1 MKKIKYILII
11 FTAIFITSCEKE
23 IYVKLNNG
31 EPNFIIDASIKWRKG
46 TLGNKQQIKLSST
59 FDYYSN
65 IVPTISGATVFIQDS
80 NNNTFNFTETDTL
93 GNYNCNDFIPVLNQN
108 YTLTVQYDNQFYTA
122 SETLKPVPAIDKIEQ
137 KNDSGFSGND
147 IQVKAFYTD
156 NGATKDFY
164 LFKFQASDKTIPS
177 YAVFKDEFFQGN
189 QIFGIYEDKD
199 LKTGQDL
206 DITIMAISEPY
217 FNYMSILL
225 SIAGNTNGSPFQ
237 SPPATVLGNIK
248 NTTNEKNYPL
258 GYFSLSETDYR
269 NYLIQ

>member
-1 MKKIKYILII
+1 MNNIQYILIT
-11 FTAIFITSCEKE
+11 FAAIFLTSCEKE
-23 IYVKLNNG
+23 IYVTLDVAAPKLV
-31 EPNFIIDASIKWRKG
+31 IDASIKWRKG
-46 TLGNKQQIKLSST
+46 NAGNKQQIKLSTT
-59 FDYYSN
+59 FDYYST
-65 IVPTISGATVFIQDS
+65 IAPTISGATVFIQDS

-93 GNYNCNDFIPVLNQN
+93 GNYNCSDFIPVLNQN
-108 YTLTVQYDNQFYTA
+108 YTLTVQYENQVYTA
-122 SETLKPVPAIDKIEQ
+122 SETLKHVPAIDKIEQ

-164 LFKFQASDKTIPS
+164 LFRFQASDKTIPS
-177 YAVFKDEFFQGN
+177 YQVFKDEFFQGN
-189 QIFGIYEDKD
+189 QIYGIYEDKD

-225 SIAGNTNGSPFQ
+225 SLAGNTNGSPFQ
-237 SPPATVLGNIK
+237 SPPATLRGNIK

-269 NYLIQ
+269 NYLLQ

>member
-1 MKKIKYILII
+1 MKNIQYLLIVLTTI
-11 FTAIFITSCEKE
+11 FLTSCEKE
-23 IYVKLNNG
+23 IYVPLNSGPPKLV
-31 EPNFIIDASIKWRKG
+31 IDASIKWRKG
-46 TLGNKQQIKLSST
+46 TLGNKQQIKLST
-59 FDYYSN
+59 TYDYYGS

-93 GNYNCNDFIPVLNQN
+93 GNYNCSNFIPVLNQN
-108 YTLTVQYDNQFYTA
+108 YTLTVQYDNQVYTA

-137 KNDSGFSGND
+137 KNDSGFSGKD

-156 NGATKDFY
+156 NGATNDFY
-164 LFKFQASDKTIPS
+164 LFKFQASDKVIPS
-177 YAVFKDEFFQGN
+177 YDVLKDEFFQGN

-206 DITIMAISEPY
+206 DITIMGISEPY

-225 SIAGNTNGSPFQ
+225 SIAGNTGGSPFQ
-237 SPPATVLGNIK
+237 SPPATVRGNIK

>member
-31 EPNFIIDASIKWRKG
+31 APNFIIDASIKWQKG
-46 TLGNKQQIKLSST
+46 TLGNKQQIKLSTT

-93 GNYNCNDFIPVLNQN
+93 GNYNCSDFIPVLNQN
-108 YTLTVQYDNQFYTA
+108 YTLTVRYDNQVYTA
-122 SETLKPVPAIDKIEQ
+122 SETLKAVPSIDKIEQ
-137 KNDSGFSGND
+137 KNDSGFSAKD

-164 LFKFQASDKTIPS
+164 LFRFQASDKAIPS
-177 YAVFKDEFFQGN
+177 YSVYKDEFFQGN
-189 QIFGIYEDKD
+189 QIYGIYEDKD

-258 GYFSLSETDYR
+258 GYFSLSETDNR
-269 NYLIQ
+269 NYLIK